1 VTVPYNGWNRAFPD
15 FSSLA
20 LLQMNHVV
28 FRSATANDCKS
39 IASLHTES
47 WRNAYRGILPDA
59 YLDGA
64 IVEDRVRLW
73 QGRFLSPHGDRRYI
87 VLAEAERTLVGFACV
102 LLDEEPQWG
111 ACLDNLHVLPR
122 CKRRG
127 LGKQLFHKAAQWV
140 KSKESEWPIHLWVF
154 EDNIAARRFYDA
166 LGGELVERRTR
177 KVLEGIERPS
187 LRYVWHDLQKLLS
200 NITTGST

>member
-1 VTVPYNGWNRAFPD
+1 MNR
-15 FSSLA
+15 
-20 LLQMNHVV
+20 VV
-28 FRSATANDCKS
+28 FRSATATDSKA

-47 WRNAYRGILPDA
+47 WRDAYRGILPDA
-59 YLDGA
+59 YLDES
-64 IVEDRVRLW
+64 IVEERARLW
-73 QGRFLSPHGDRRYI
+73 QARFLSPDIERRHI
-87 VLAEAERTLVGFACV
+87 VLAEVEGTLVGFACV
-102 LLDEEPQWG
+102 LLDKEPQWG

-122 CKRRG
+122 YKRRG
-127 LGKQLFHKAAQWV
+127 LGKQLFSKAAQWV
-140 KSKESEWPIHLWVF
+140 KSREPEWPIHLWVF

-166 LGGELVERRTR
+166 LGGERVEHRTQ